1 MKYEAVHVNDT
12 SERGGEEDITPL
24 ILNLGTR
31 WNLSKSISTYKKYI
45 FLPHS
50 SIAHTQ
56 PRPPHCQ
63 GFTHTQ
69 FNIPHSVRL
78 LWTSDRPIPET
89 SI

>member
-50 SIAHTQ
+50 STAHT
-56 PRPPHCQ
+56 
-63 GFTHTQ
+63 
-69 FNIPHSVRL
+69 
-78 LWTSDRPIPET
+78 
-89 SI
+89 